1 MDTLAGIFELKTN
14 AALAAA
20 KLRSVGFGEDN
31 ITLLTPGTSKR
42 ELDAVPTEEAEQPGM
57 GKAIGAVTGG
67 AVGLAAGTVLANLFL
82 PGVGLVAVL
91 GLGAGTLGAAAGAT
105 GGAALES
112 LLSRG
117 MPKDEIFFYEDALR
131 AGRTV
136 VIAMSDDE
144 RQIATGRGILESLG
158 AESLDAAREKWW
170 IGLRDAEDV
179 SYNAASDISKTDEK
193 IYRCGFEAAQEP
205 GLRGKTLREA
215 QEVLRKRFPDLVDKE
230 PFQRGYTKG
239 QAYSLKFTL
248 VSTEQTKKN

>member
-1 MDTLAGIFELKTN
+1 MDTITGIFELKTD

-31 ITLLTPGTSKR
+31 ITLLTPGSSKR
-42 ELDAVPTEEAEQPGM
+42 ELDTVPTEEAEQPGM

-67 AVGLAAGTVLANLFL
+67 AVGLAAGTVLANLLL

-91 GLGAGTLGAAAGAT
+91 GLGAGSLGAAAGAT
-105 GGAALES
+105 GGEALES

-136 VIAMSDDE
+136 LIAMSDDE
-144 RQIATGRGILESLG
+144 SQIATGRGILASQG

-179 SYNAASDISKTDEK
+179 GYDGPSDISKSDEN
-193 IYRCGFEAAQEP
+193 IYRCGFEVAQEP
-205 GLRGKTLREA
+205 GFRGKTLRET
-215 QEVLRKRFPDLVDKE
+215 QEVLCKRFPDLFDKE
-230 PFQRGYTKG
+230 AFRRGYTEG
-239 QAYSLKFTL
+239 QAYSLKFTTG
-248 VSTEQTKKN
+248 STEQTKKN